1 MKASSTIA
9 RAAALVLA
17 GAAFGLAA
25 NAARPHGVS
34 LAGFAPPTQ
43 CSGAEAPAPNDD
55 VAPAEAAG
63 WCGRSDV
70 VIADTRSAAQFA
82 EGHVAG
88 AIHLPCDANGQAA
101 VEALA
106 HFDRAQR
113 IVVYGQTSEE
123 ARPVAESLKRRYPTV
138 KVQVLAGG
146 FAAWS
151 GAGLACAS
159 GPCAECTT
167 TPASSSVGAQ

>member
-1 MKASSTIA
+1 MMGSSTIA
-9 RAAALVLA
+9 RAALLVLA
-17 GAAFGLAA
+17 GAALGLVA
-25 NAARPHGVS
+25 NAARPGGVS
-34 LAGFAPPTQ
+34 IARFTPPTQ
-43 CSGAEAPAPNDD
+43 CSGAEGHPGNDD
-55 VAPAEAAG
+55 VSPAEASA
-63 WCGRSDV
+63 WCGRNDV
-70 VIADTRSAAQFA
+70 VIADARSAAAYA

-113 IVVYGQTSEE
+113 IVVYGQGTDD
-123 ARPVAESLKRRYPTV
+123 ARPVADSLKRRHPAV
-138 KVQVLAGG
+138 RVQVLAGG

-159 GPCAECTT
+159 GPCAECATSQ
-167 TPASSSVGAQ
+167 ASATGPR